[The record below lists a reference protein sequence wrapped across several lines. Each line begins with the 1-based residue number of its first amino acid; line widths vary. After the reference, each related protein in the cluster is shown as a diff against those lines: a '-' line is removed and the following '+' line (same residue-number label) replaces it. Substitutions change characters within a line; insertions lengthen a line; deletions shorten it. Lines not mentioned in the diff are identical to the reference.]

1 MRCGRDR
8 GAPPSFGG
16 ATCASLGFP
25 AGGSLTC
32 APNCSA
38 VTGRDRLSLR
48 AEFAI
53 PSAFGTLHPATAG
66 MSLLVGDDAGG
77 NKLALTIPPGAHWSE
92 RRGRWLY
99 RDRAGSVGGI
109 RKLVITDDSRG
120 GVPGVDVSVTGRNG
134 SYPLAFADLP
144 LAVTILLGDA
154 TAGQAGSCG
163 RRSFDAGSCAN
174 MRGGARLVCH

>member
-1 MRCGRDR
+1 GGIQPGEDCDGADVGGATCVSLGFGGGTLACGADCAFDTSQCGPERCGD
-8 GAPPSFGG
+8 GLVGPDEQCDPPSFGG

-25 AGGSLTC
+25 AGGSLAC

-77 NKLALTIPPGAHWSE
+77 DQLALTLPPGAPWSE
-92 RRGRWLY
+92 RRGR
-99 RDRAGSVGGI
+99 
-109 RKLVITDDSRG
+109 
-120 GVPGVDVSVTGRNG
+120 
-134 SYPLAFADLP
+134 
-144 LAVTILLGDA
+144 
-154 TAGQAGSCG
+154 
-163 RRSFDAGSCAN
+163 
-174 MRGGARLVCH
+174 